1 LQNAKKSAEDR
12 GEKGR
17 EDAGMFEITKED
29 LIKKFEEQN
38 GKCWYSGIELQ
49 TDKRVWKVSLERKDP
64 SLGYT
69 YDNTVLCCRE
79 FNGRCQWSPHEIR
92 GLVYQVLMEEQ
103 DRDHVELETF
113 DIVPKEKKEDNHA
126 TPREAMQQ
134 LVGSAHA
141 RTKNWKEKN
150 DPRGGDKD
158 FELSFDVLKTLYND
172 QKGRCA
178 YSGLPF
184 DYGTK
189 HRKPS
194 LERKDPLKP
203 YTKENVC
210 LIWMVWNTQETI
222 AYTKYDINPDDRQSW
237 SKEKF
242 EYAFEHILAK
252 VKKEFE
258 DAHGGAA
265 MTMDEF
271 KTRFIAEYESTP
283 SKS

>member
-1 LQNAKKSAEDR
+1 
-12 GEKGR
+12 
-17 EDAGMFEITKED
+17 M
-29 LIKKFEEQN
+29 
-38 GKCWYSGIELQ
+38 
-49 TDKRVWKVSLERKDP
+49 
-64 SLGYT
+64 
-69 YDNTVLCCRE
+69 
-79 FNGRCQWSPHEIR
+79 
-92 GLVYQVLMEEQ
+92 
-103 DRDHVELETF
+103 
-113 DIVPKEKKEDNHA
+113 
-126 TPREAMQQ
+126 
-134 LVGSAHA
+134 
-141 RTKNWKEKN
+141 
-150 DPRGGDKD
+150 D
-158 FELSFDVLKTLYND
+158 F
-172 QKGRCA
+172 
-178 YSGLPF
+178 
-184 DYGTK
+184 GTQ
-189 HRKPS
+189 HQKPS
-194 LERKDPLKP
+194 LERRDPLKP